1 MLSSLHIENIAVVKT
16 ADIDFSCG
24 FNVMTGETGAGKSV
38 IIDSINLLRG
48 QRFGKEIIR
57 SGEERALISALFVNV
72 SEQVQKE
79 LIELGIYLDDS
90 REILLQRSVSL
101 DGKGNA
107 KINGRTVNLSLLRE
121 VASLLITIHG
131 QYDNQI
137 LLDENSGIVLLDKYA
152 TLDEKLSEYKK
163 EYNNLIS
170 IKNQIRSLSKDEG
183 ERNRTIEMLNYQIN
197 EIEGA
202 KLKVGEEEHLLERK
216 VKIKNLERISK
227 QLSFTYRAL
236 KGNEKGNASYIIER
250 SISALAQIEDVLP
263 DVKTAYQQLE
273 NALSMIEDAS
283 AQVYSLQEDEDENP
297 TAVLDKIEERLDTIE
312 KLKKKYGRNVEEIIG
327 YKVKAKLQLEE
338 LQNSDDKI
346 TALESEKREIL
357 ERVKKSAD
365 ELHSVRT
372 ALANEM
378 AEKIKEHLEFLDM
391 PKVTFRIE
399 IKKQVENGEYVY
411 TDRGI
416 DCVNFLVSTNVGEPE
431 MPISKIASG
440 GEMARIMLA
449 IKSVMADK
457 DSIDTLIFDEID
469 TGISGKTA
477 RKVGIRLLNASK
489 TAQVICVTHSAQIA
503 SLSDMH
509 LFIHKNEENGR
520 IYTKIVELDEEG
532 RISELARILGGINIT
547 EKQREVAKELIDEKN
562 TYMEA

>member
-16 ADIDFSCG
+16 ADIDFSSG

-72 SEQVQKE
+72 SEQVRKE
-79 LIELGIYLDDS
+79 LFELGIYLDDS
-90 REILLQRSVSL
+90 KELMLQRSISS
-101 DGKGNA
+101 DGKSNA

-121 VASLLITIHG
+121 AASLLITIHG

-170 IKNQIRSLSKDEG
+170 IKNQIRSLNKDEG
-183 ERNRTIEMLNYQIN
+183 ERNRTIEMLTYQIN

-202 KLKVGEEEHLLERK
+202 KLKVGEEEILLERK

-227 QLSFTYRAL
+227 QLSFAYRAL

-250 SISALAQIEDVLP
+250 SISALMQIEDVLP
-263 DVKTAYQQLE
+263 DVKAAYQQLE
-273 NALSMIEDAS
+273 SALSIIEDAS
-283 AQVYSLQEDEDENP
+283 EQVYSLQEDENENP

-312 KLKKKYGRNVEEIIG
+312 KLRKKYGRSIEEIIG
-327 YKVKAKLQLEE
+327 YKDKAKRQLEE

-346 TALESEKREIL
+346 TILESEKREIL
-357 ERVKKSAD
+357 EKVKKSAD
-365 ELHSVRT
+365 ELHSIRT
-372 ALANEM
+372 TLANEM
-378 AEKIKEHLEFLDM
+378 AKKIKDHLEFLDM

-416 DCVNFLVSTNVGEPE
+416 DFVNFLVSTNVGEPE
-431 MPISKIASG
+431 LPISKIASG

-503 SLSDMH
+503 SLSDIH

-520 IYTKIVELDEEG
+520 IYTKIAELDEEG

-562 TYMEA
+562 TYLEA